1 MVESIVVDL
10 EVDGGCTWLCRV
22 VGELESGLA
31 GWLVQSR
38 VG

>member
-1 MVESIVVDL
+1 MVESIGVHL
-10 EVDGGCTWLCRV
+10 EVDGGCTCLYW

-31 GWLVQSR
+31 GWLVRSR